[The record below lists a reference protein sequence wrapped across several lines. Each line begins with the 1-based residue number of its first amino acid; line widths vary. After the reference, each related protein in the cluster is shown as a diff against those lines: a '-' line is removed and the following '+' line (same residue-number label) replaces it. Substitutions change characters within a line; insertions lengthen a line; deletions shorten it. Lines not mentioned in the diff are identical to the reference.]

1 MVALSALWLPIIL
14 SVVAVF
20 VLSSIIHMFSPW
32 HKSDYPGIP
41 NEDAV
46 ADALRPFA
54 IPPGDYLM
62 PRPGTREGMKSPEF
76 AERMNK
82 GPNLI
87 VTVLPNGPRPMGPL
101 FIGWLIFVL
110 VVTLFSAYIAA
121 RFIPPGATADARK
134 YVGLIAFIGYSL
146 ALWPDS
152 IWFHRKWSTTIKSNF
167 DGLVY
172 AAATALIFA
181 WLWPK

>member
-46 ADALRPFA
+46 ADA
-54 IPPGDYLM
+54 
-62 PRPGTREGMKSPEF
+62 
-76 AERMNK
+76 
-82 GPNLI
+82 
-87 VTVLPNGPRPMGPL
+87 
-101 FIGWLIFVL
+101 
-110 VVTLFSAYIAA
+110 
-121 RFIPPGATADARK
+121 RK
-134 YVGLIAFIGYSL
+134 Y
-146 ALWPDS
+146 
-152 IWFHRKWSTTIKSNF
+152 
-167 DGLVY
+167 
-172 AAATALIFA
+172 